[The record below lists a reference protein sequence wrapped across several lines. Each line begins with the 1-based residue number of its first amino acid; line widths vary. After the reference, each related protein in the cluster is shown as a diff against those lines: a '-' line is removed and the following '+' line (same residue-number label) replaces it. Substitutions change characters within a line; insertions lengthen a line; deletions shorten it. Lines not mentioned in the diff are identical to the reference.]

1 MPKMQFVGVDVRAR
15 DARSALNRLHWEVE
29 YAIDQGKA
37 WQVAN
42 SDLAEAVAIMAN
54 IVNKL
59 DEALPDGPENEL
71 ERAIGSYKRR
81 FLSNLAFYYQYHK
94 DPR

>member
-1 MPKMQFVGVDVRAR
+1 
-15 DARSALNRLHWEVE
+15 LNRLHWEVE